1 MGTNVSISCP
11 ASFLVTPR
19 KPRKRGGDPSYR
31 SERRLDGMGV
41 RIEPARTLDLNYA
54 LFSDYNPL
62 DAAPLCGAGLFLLKP
77 DPSAGECGEGRREG
91 RMTAGAAFC
100 LTLCLL
106 LSIFAWGQRFFQ
118 PVGPQLNRSRLQ
130 PDSTEPI
137 RPQILDTSV
146 GNRLSST
153 WRGSC

>member
-1 MGTNVSISCP
+1 
-11 ASFLVTPR
+11 
-19 KPRKRGGDPSYR
+19 
-31 SERRLDGMGV
+31 
-41 RIEPARTLDLNYA
+41 
-54 LFSDYNPL
+54 
-62 DAAPLCGAGLFLLKP
+62 
-77 DPSAGECGEGRREG
+77 
-91 RMTAGAAFC
+91 MTAGAAFC

-118 PVGPQLNRSRLQ
+118 PVGPQLNRSLLQ

-137 RPQILDTSV
+137 RPQILDSSV